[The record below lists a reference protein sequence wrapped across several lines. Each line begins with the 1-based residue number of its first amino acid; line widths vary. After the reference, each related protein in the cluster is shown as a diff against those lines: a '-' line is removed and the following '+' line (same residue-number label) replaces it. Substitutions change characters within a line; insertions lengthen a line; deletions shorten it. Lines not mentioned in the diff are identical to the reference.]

1 MSAFDNRPLARLWEC
16 SQSGGKTIRFFYR
29 SDNFLLC
36 PPDWL
41 HSHRRARVYTFPFLF
56 RFRWKLMKNHVSL
69 IAYWFPISIVN
80 CYWMISIGIDF
91 DWLTNLLIA
100 FTRGTIS
107 SEPGILYYIVLYYS
121 ILYCIILYCLYI
133 LSVNCV
139 LNVWKWICIATNW
152 ELDNLWYT
160 YMVAVYTYI
169 GARHTQSV
177 EIDHRTTNQS
187 IKTYRCWLV
196 NWYQLASANWWSID
210 SQIRLSADYVNCHW
224 LYWLLLHFR
233 SAIDE
238 NQSHR
243 ILSHLL
249 LISFQ

>member
-1 MSAFDNRPLARLWEC
+1 
-16 SQSGGKTIRFFYR
+16 
-29 SDNFLLC
+29 
-36 PPDWL
+36 
-41 HSHRRARVYTFPFLF
+41 
-56 RFRWKLMKNHVSL
+56 MKNHVSS

-80 CYWMISIGIDF
+80 CYWMILIGIDF

-224 LYWLLLHFR
+224 L
-233 SAIDE
+233 
-238 NQSHR
+238 
-243 ILSHLL
+243 L
-249 LISFQ
+249 LITFTFSFSNWWKPKSQNPVSSIAHQFPIIDWLPSIDVDWFWFWLIDKFIDKFAYAGCMLWLTYIHTMYCTFWW